1 MSLKAITYFFVFCYT
16 ITNNKFL
23 IGIAMKF
30 YKNIFSK
37 DIDHRKLVDLM
48 DKLKKGEYPNYT
60 YIISADN
67 SNNYAE
73 IVSKRELKR
82 LVDREKSV
90 LVIGIAKN
98 LKAAKQLLIIIVEE
112 MLNIYER
119 LSKDDFE

>member
-1 MSLKAITYFFVFCYT
+1 
-16 ITNNKFL
+16 
-23 IGIAMKF
+23 MKF